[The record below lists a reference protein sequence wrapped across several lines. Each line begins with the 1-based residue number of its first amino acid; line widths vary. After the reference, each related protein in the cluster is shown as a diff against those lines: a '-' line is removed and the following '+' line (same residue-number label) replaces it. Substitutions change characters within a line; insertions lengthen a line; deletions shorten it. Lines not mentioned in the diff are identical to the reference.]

1 MYQVQS
7 QTFSRQDLKLIFASF
22 YEMSKTFL
30 FAENDPEPGSKAA
43 PREGGRGRA
52 KTRRTNSLQR
62 RPEVNI
68 LVSIIDVIQKLLMSI
83 FLVLG
88 VIGKD
93 N

>member
-43 PREGGRGRA
+43 PREGRRGRA

-68 LVSIIDVIQKLLMSI
+68 LVSIVDFIHKLQMLTM
-83 FLVLG
+83 V
-88 VIGKD
+88 V
-93 N
+93 